1 MRGEPRKVMFD
12 YRVPRPRA
20 KRRLPVLPIIAVALP
35 VVVPASIWTA
45 ARIAQRVLG
54 LTVLHPS
61 DVPFAAPLAF
71 CLEPLPLI
79 VVTIFYI
86 WTCVHATLR
95 MWNGS
100 DEAIFRGDPSPHYA
114 RFLLC
119 ASIAGWIA
127 FVVLCVP
134 IWEEISP

>member
-1 MRGEPRKVMFD
+1 MRDTNRNDIFD

-20 KRRLPVLPIIAVALP
+20 KRPLPLLLIVVVALP
-35 VVVPASIWTA
+35 VVAAGSIWTI
-45 ARIAQRVLG
+45 ARIAQRALG
-54 LTVLHPS
+54 QTTFNS
-61 DVPFAAPLAF
+61 FASPTEARLLAY
-71 CLEPLPLI
+71 LESLPLI

-86 WTCVHATLR
+86 WTSVHAALR

-127 FVVLCVP
+127 FVVL
-134 IWEEISP
+134 